1 MPDIM
6 NKPRVVIFSQGDE
19 VITGA
24 LVDTNAA
31 YLAEQCRLLGFDIVR
46 HVTVADDMAELIQVL
61 KEVDA
66 MADICLCTGGLG
78 PTQDDLTTEAFAE
91 AFQKTLEMD
100 LEALEMMREFFAK
113 LKAPMAD
120 VNKKQ
125 ALLPTGSVRIDNRW
139 GTAPGFTAVGQ
150 QCRFYFMP
158 GVPFEMQQMMETFV
172 IADLQRQFNVDQ
184 PQLITF
190 RSMGMGESSIQQAV
204 DELDIA
210 SDIRISFR
218 AGMPENELK
227 LLFPKHY
234 SHQHI
239 QAYIDDIKGALLGS
253 VFAVDGFG
261 QSVKSLPD
269 CVDQLMA
276 KNNLTLALIESLS
289 QGDIARQC
297 HPAWLRQAEVYPKV
311 DDLMVKF
318 GAEGKE
324 VGEGLAV
331 DLVKAHQA
339 QHATNCS
346 LIQLYERKAD
356 STVAVYT
363 AVANHQSEL
372 SSTKEVWGRPLRQQT
387 VASALAFNLLR
398 QLIQDL

>member
-1 MPDIM
+1 
-6 NKPRVVIFSQGDE
+6 
-19 VITGA
+19 
-24 LVDTNAA
+24 
-31 YLAEQCRLLGFDIVR
+31 
-46 HVTVADDMAELIQVL
+46 
-61 KEVDA
+61 
-66 MADICLCTGGLG
+66 
-78 PTQDDLTTEAFAE
+78 
-91 AFQKTLEMD
+91 
-100 LEALEMMREFFAK
+100 
-113 LKAPMAD
+113 
-120 VNKKQ
+120 
-125 ALLPTGSVRIDNRW
+125 
-139 GTAPGFTAVGQ
+139 
-150 QCRFYFMP
+150 
-158 GVPFEMQQMMETFV
+158 MMETFV
-172 IADLQRQFNVDQ
+172 LADLQRQFNVDQ

-204 DELDIA
+204 DELDIE

-346 LIQLYERKAD
+346 LIQLYERKTD

-363 AVANHQSEL
+363 AVANYQSEL